1 MKIGLNLLAILN
13 LLGAAHGFLLA
24 LALLSIKRGNK
35 TANRLLAAI
44 VLTISIVVTGAALV
58 TSNYVFVYPHLSML
72 HQPFAFLGGPL
83 IYLYIRTLISNQ
95 AVTRKDAVHFIPFT
109 LCVLYLLPYYL
120 QGRAAKLTAL
130 YAEFNQTT
138 QGSWYYA
145 RSSAFVVQVLFYLIL
160 IVALLIAYSRRASAG
175 ERELN
180 KLNLFKVRFVAIG
193 AAVLWIGA
201 IVRLVFDDT
210 SDTNL
215 LVPLGASLLAYAM
228 GYLEILKPDA
238 PTLIKS
244 PAVRKYEKSKLTP
257 ERSQK
262 YLRKLLDFMATEK
275 RYLDGDLT
283 IQKLADEL
291 GIPAHY
297 LSQTINEQ
305 LRQSFSEFLNSYR
318 IEEAKRRL
326 RDPAFKH
333 LSILGIAEDVG
344 FNSKSSFNAVFKKH
358 TNLTPSEFRNQYDVT
373 ADWDHPRTSTN
384 VTANS

>member
-13 LLGAAHGFLLA
+13 LVGAAHGFLLA
-24 LALLSIKRGNK
+24 LALLTIKRGNK

-44 VLTISIVVTGAALV
+44 ILTISIVVTGAVLV
-58 TSNYVFVYPHLSML
+58 TSNYVFVYPQLSL
-72 HQPFAFLGGPL
+72 LNHPFAFLAGPL
-83 IYLYIRTLISNQ
+83 LYLYIRTLVSNQ

-109 LCVLYLLPYYL
+109 LCALYLLPYYL
-120 QGRAAKLTAL
+120 QGSAAKLTAL

-138 QGSWYYA
+138 QGGWYYA
-145 RSSAFVVQVLFYLIL
+145 RSGAFVVQFLFYLIL
-160 IVALLIAYSRRASAG
+160 IMALLIAYSRRASA
-175 ERELN
+175 EDRALN
-180 KLNLFKVRFVAIG
+180 KLNLFKVRFVVIG
-193 AAVLWIGA
+193 AAVLWIAA
-201 IVRLVFDDT
+201 ILRLIFDDT
-210 SDTNL
+210 SATNL

-228 GYLEILKPDA
+228 GYLEILKPD
-238 PTLIKS
+238 PLIVTNS
-244 PAVRKYEKSKLTP
+244 PAVRRYEKSKLTP

-262 YLRKLLDFMATEK
+262 YLRKLLGFMAAEK
-275 RYLDGDLT
+275 RYLNGDLT

-305 LRQSFSEFLNSYR
+305 LSQSFSEFLNSYR

-373 ADWDHPRTSTN
+373 PDWDHPRPSTN

>member
-13 LLGAAHGFLLA
+13 LLGAAHGLLLA
-24 LALLSIKRGNK
+24 LALLTIKRGNK

-44 VLTISIVVTGAALV
+44 VFTISIVVTGAVLV
-58 TSNYVFVYPHLSML
+58 TSNYVFVYPHLSLL

-83 IYLYIRTLISNQ
+83 IYLYIRTLVSNQ
-95 AVTRKDAVHFIPFT
+95 QFTRKDAVHFIPFT
-109 LCVLYLLPYYL
+109 FCLLYLLPYYL
-120 QGRAAKLTAL
+120 QGTPAKLTAL
-130 YAEFNQTT
+130 YAEFNQTA

-160 IVALLIAYSRRASAG
+160 ITAMLITYSRRTSEDDRA
-175 ERELN
+175 LN

-193 AAVLWIGA
+193 AAVLWLGA
-201 IVRLVFDDT
+201 ILRLLLDDT

-228 GYLEILKPDA
+228 GYLEILKPD
-238 PTLIKS
+238 PLLVTKS
-244 PAVRKYEKSKLTP
+244 PAVKRYEKSKLTP
-257 ERSQK
+257 ERAQK
-262 YLRKLLDFMATEK
+262 YLRKLLDFMSAEK
-275 RYLDGDLT
+275 PHLNGGLT
-283 IQKLADEL
+283 IQKLADEV

-305 LRQSFSEFLNSYR
+305 LSQSFSEFLNSYR

-344 FNSKSSFNAVFKKH
+344 FNSKSSFNSVFKKH
-358 TNLTPSEFRNQYDVT
+358 TSLTPSEFRNQYDWNPT
-373 ADWDHPRTSTN
+373 HHSTN
-384 VTANS
+384 ATAT